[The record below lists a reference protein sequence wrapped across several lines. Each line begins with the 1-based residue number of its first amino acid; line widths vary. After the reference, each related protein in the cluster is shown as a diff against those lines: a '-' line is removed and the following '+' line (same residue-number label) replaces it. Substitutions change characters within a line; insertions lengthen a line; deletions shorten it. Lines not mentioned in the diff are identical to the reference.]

1 MCKMPNR
8 QYVKSDKWLFLQV
21 IRVFTKEKIVFT
33 NGSVS
38 KKWMWTDRIGYIS
51 KSGAKVLLLI
61 DTCNS
66 F

>member
-38 KKWMWTDRIGYIS
+38 KK
-51 KSGAKVLLLI
+51 
-61 DTCNS
+61 
-66 F
+66 